1 MCGSLS
7 TNFTLLIHATNSIIA
22 VHGLGGHW
30 NHTWTSDTHKNWL
43 RHFLPVQLQEAGIV
57 ARVMSYGYDSSTAFT
72 KAVTDIDDVAGMLL
86 DRLDGDR
93 QSQAEKSRPII
104 FIAHSLGGIVV
115 KKVRS
120 HVFAGSKG

>member
-1 MCGSLS
+1 VCGSLS
-7 TNFTLLIHATNSIIA
+7 TNFLLAIHTINSIIA

-30 NHTWTSDTHKNWL
+30 NHTWTGDTQKNWL
-43 RHFLPVQLQEAGIV
+43 RHFLPVQLQEAGIA

-120 HVFAGSKG
+120 HVFAVPKY